1 MKISK
6 YGHSAVLL
14 ETASDRILIDP
25 GNFDN
30 SWTSLRDLTAIVVT
44 HQHADHADP
53 VELPKLIAANPG
65 VQVFVEPM
73 VFDLVELPENTRGLK
88 LGEKVHLS
96 ELTLETVGG
105 RHAVIHSD
113 YPRIGNLGMI
123 FSGVSEPTFF
133 HPGDSLEA
141 IPTGVDVVAIPEM
154 GPWSATKETIE
165 FVREVKAAQGFFIH
179 DGLLNERG
187 RELIAKHVGVLA
199 PETELIRIPTE
210 LRL

>member
-1 MKISK
+1 MRISK

-14 ETASDRILIDP
+14 ETANDRILLDP
-25 GNFDN
+25 GNFDS
-30 SWTSLRDLTAIVVT
+30 SWTVLRDLTAIVVT

-53 VELPKLIAANPG
+53 VELPKLIKANPG
-65 VQVFVEPM
+65 VRVLVEPT
-73 VFDLVELPENTRGLK
+73 VFDLVELPETARGLK
-88 LGEKVHLS
+88 LGEKVELS

-123 FSGVSEPTFF
+123 FRGVSEPVFF
-133 HPGDSLEA
+133 HPGDSLESMPEG
-141 IPTGVDVVAIPEM
+141 IDVLAIPEM
-154 GPWSATKETIE
+154 GPWSATKETID
-165 FVREVKAAQGFFIH
+165 FVRGVKAPQGFFIH

-187 RELIAKHVGVLA
+187 KELIAKHIGALA

-210 LRL
+210 LRQ